1 MRWSERQLAMLREMG
16 IRVWA
21 PEAAAA
27 VDGEGAV
34 TMVAERT
41 PATAWSAGRR
51 AGRSDRRS
59 LREAASRWFTSAAA
73 TPSSRPGWPRS

>member
-21 PEAAAA
+21 PEAPAAP
-27 VDGEGAV
+27 DDEGVA

-41 PATAWSAGRR
+41 AGAGGRARGR
-51 AGRSDRRS
+51 AGGAGACRG
-59 LREAASRWFTSAAA
+59 L
-73 TPSSRPGWPRS
+73 